1 MLTGPQRAAQVI
13 WFIEKYCVH
22 IDGAD
27 VGKPIELREW
37 QKEPLVEI
45 YGALDEDG
53 LREVQ
58 TALLIMTKK
67 TGKTT
72 ILCAGMALYGMT
84 FGAAQGA
91 KIFSIANAREQA
103 AQLFDSCAA
112 QIQLSEPL
120 QGLGFDPDYD
130 IKKNIHRIFYRP
142 RNSQFR
148 AVAAENI
155 ALRAI
160 HGEKPSLLFVDEIH
174 AMRDRLLIDALKLGM
189 GTMPEPLTVMT
200 TNHGDL
206 DTSPVFW
213 EEYAKAKKWLAQP
226 KAERNP
232 AYYAKIYETDL
243 AIKDDDVLTE
253 GKHWFEVNPHLGD
266 FMSLKFLR
274 NEVAEAKELPSKK
287 PNVLRFNFGRAV
299 QSETAWLK
307 LAEWDACEFTPRR
320 TPELTDD
327 LTDYELLAED
337 LKGRECFMGCDLSS
351 TLDITANAYLFPD
364 EDGGLTLFERLWL
377 PEENIRDLERQCE
390 VPLQE
395 WAKQGYIT
403 LTPGN
408 SVDYKTMEDDIV
420 ANSKRYKIR
429 TNGMD
434 KWNAVATAQ
443 NLDRAGVQTVFV
455 SQTAPVLNEPAK
467 AFEALIKA
475 GKFPHLKNPA
485 TRWMVSVVTIRT
497 DDNGNFRPIKPKIRA
512 EGKRVDVIQAI
523 VNAVYCWQQQP
534 PVSVYESRGIL
545 AV

>member
-1 MLTGPQRAAQVI
+1 MLTGPERAAEVI
-13 WFIEKYCVH
+13 NFIQTYCVH
-22 IDGAD
+22 IDGPD
-27 VGKPIELREW
+27 VGELIQLREW
-37 QKEPLVEI
+37 QKEPLREI
-45 YGALDEDG
+45 YGTLDEAG
-53 LREVQ
+53 RRQVQ

-84 FGAAQGA
+84 VGAVQGA
-91 KIFSIANAREQA
+91 KVFAIANAREQA
-103 AQLFDSCAA
+103 AQLFDACAA
-112 QIQLSEPL
+112 QIQLSKPL
-120 QGLGFDPDYD
+120 QELGFNPDYD
-130 IKKNIHRIFYRP
+130 IKKNTHRIFYRP

-206 DTSPVFW
+206 DASPVFW

-253 GKHWFEVNPHLGD
+253 GKHWFDVNPHLGD
-266 FMSLKFLR
+266 FMSLTFLR

-287 PNVLRFNFGRAV
+287 PNILRFNFGRAV

-307 LAEWDACEFTPRR
+307 LAEWDACEFAPAR
-320 TPELTDD
+320 TEGVTDG
-327 LTDYELLAED
+327 LTDYQIVEKEME
-337 LKGRECFMGCDLSS
+337 GRECFMGSDLSS
-351 TLDITANAYLFPD
+351 KLDFTAQDYLFP
-364 EDGGLTLFERLWL
+364 ERDGGFTCIEKLWL
-377 PEENIRDLERQCE
+377 PEDNIRDLERQCE

-395 WAKQGYIT
+395 WAEEGYIT

-408 SVDYKTMEDDIV
+408 VVDYDTIEADII
-420 ANSKRYKIR
+420 ANSKRWRIR
-429 TNGMD
+429 QNGMD
-434 KWNAVATAQ
+434 QHNAEATSQ
-443 NLDRAGVQTVFV
+443 HLTKAGIQTVYV
-455 SQTAPVLNEPAK
+455 SQTLPVLNEPSK
-467 AFEALIKA
+467 HFETLVKS
-475 GKFPHLKNPA
+475 GKFRHLKNPA
-485 TRWMVSVVTIRT
+485 TRWMVSVVTVTSDTNGDIR
-497 DDNGNFRPIKPKIRA
+497 PVKPKKRA

-523 VNAVYCWQQQP
+523 VNAVYCWQHAP
-534 PVSVYESRGIL
+534 APLTASAVSFG
-545 AV
+545 